1 MKFGKRLQSQIDET
15 LPEWRDKYLSYKQL
29 KKRLKSIAAPDCFT
43 DAAFSSPDHDLPP
56 TPPNPD
62 RIPPVSDGSHGS
74 SAPPPPPSEV
84 HNSSLDSPGDGS
96 VLTASK
102 SSSGSVP
109 DDCASHGF
117 FTADEADFIHLLNA
131 ELEKFNTFFMEKE
144 EEYVIRLQ
152 VNSSFVSLSLAPSF
166 LPFSFL
172 TRLVLWSSVMNTS
185 SRKRDN
191 ACPLC

>member
-29 KKRLKSIAAPDCFT
+29 KKRLKSISAPDCFT
-43 DAAFSSPDHDLPP
+43 DAAFSSPEHDLPP
-56 TPPNPD
+56 PPPPNPTADPQNNLPD
-62 RIPPVSDGSHGS
+62 RTPPIPDGNHAS
-74 SAPPPPPSEV
+74 SAPLSE
-84 HNSSLDSPGDGS
+84 SSLDSPGEES

-109 DDCASHGF
+109 DECSNHGF
-117 FTADEADFIHLLNA
+117 LTAEEADFIHLLNA

-152 VNSSFVSLSLAPSF
+152 VIVSRYLYLSVCSLLLLSKLVSSGKVS
-166 LPFSFL
+166 
-172 TRLVLWSSVMNTS
+172 
-185 SRKRDN
+185 
-191 ACPLC
+191 

>member
-56 TPPNPD
+56 TPPNPAS
-62 RIPPVSDGSHGS
+62 IPERNPSVSDGSHGS
-74 SAPPPPPSEV
+74 SAPPPPPPPEG
-84 HNSSLDSPGDGS
+84 HNSSADSPGEGS

-109 DDCASHGF
+109 DDCGSHGF
-117 FTADEADFIHLLNA
+117 FTAEEADFIHLLNA

-152 VNSSFVSLSLAPSF
+152 VPVLSSPSHSLCLFFPSVF
-166 LPFSFL
+166 
-172 TRLVLWSSVMNTS
+172 
-185 SRKRDN
+185 
-191 ACPLC
+191 